1 MAKVSKGIIK
11 EYLTKSLSELQAE
24 RQRLQNLLRR
34 EFEEILKGS
43 GSLKGYQNNR
53 KLSINISFSNN
64 LAQYD
69 ELMKIIGAKEA
80 HDRIWHDDCC
90 FVDRTTQTSTTEQEV
105 EEDPADNTAEEE

>member
-1 MAKVSKGIIK
+1 MAKVSKSTIN

-24 RQRLQNLLRR
+24 RQHLQNILRR

-69 ELMKIIGAKEA
+69 ALMKIIGAKEA

-90 FVDRTTQTSTTEQEV
+90 FIEKTQPTSTTETT
-105 EEDPADNTAEEE
+105 EETTTEE

>member
-1 MAKVSKGIIK
+1 MAKVSKHIIN
-11 EYLTKSLSELQAE
+11 EYLSKSLSELQGE
-24 RQRLQNLLRR
+24 RQHLQNILRR

-90 FVDRTTQTSTTEQEV
+90 FIEKTPTTSTPETTEEV
-105 EEDPADNTAEEE
+105 PTEE